1 MQERKGHS
9 ITVCKA
15 VYRKSVDYAHPRTFD
30 SLKKLATYL
39 GKSSAVIS
47 SHVRYER
54 YYVKSAN
61 GMGYLITQIDGI
73 DTNAD
78 IKQAGKRTRTK
89 SEVKKNSKRRFRI
102 RYLLSCLSRN
112 YKDFTEIPEN
122 DPDLV
127 EVRCLL
133 REEGDY

>member
-15 VYRKSVDYAHPRTFD
+15 IYRESVDYEHPRTFD
-30 SLKKLATYL
+30 SLRDLATYL
-39 GKSSAVIS
+39 GRSSAVIS
-47 SHVRYER
+47 GHVRNDSF
-54 YYVKSAN
+54 YVKSIS
-61 GMGYLITQIDGI
+61 GIGYLITQIDGE

-78 IKQAGKRTRTK
+78 IKQVGKRTRTK
-89 SEVKKNSKRRFRI
+89 AKAEKNSKRRLRI
-102 RYLLSCLSRN
+102 RYLLSCLSNN
-112 YKDFTEIPEN
+112 YKDFTKIPEN

-133 REEGDY
+133 RGEGDD